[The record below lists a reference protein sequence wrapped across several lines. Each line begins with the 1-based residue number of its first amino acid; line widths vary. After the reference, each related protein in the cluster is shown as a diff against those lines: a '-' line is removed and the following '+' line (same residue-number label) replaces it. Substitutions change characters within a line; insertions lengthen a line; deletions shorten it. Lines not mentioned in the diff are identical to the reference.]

1 MNLLTGFT
9 RLLGTVTD
17 FGIGIDQARQRTA
30 PAMQLDDDL
39 LLSDDLPPEARRII
53 GEAEAAVADVRRQSE
68 RAVAAVR
75 DQADREVAAIRA
87 RADTDAAAAQR
98 DAAGQLSPLL
108 RDLFGR
114 LKAVQAECL
123 RTGDL
128 DGALAVR
135 SRLRSLRG
143 DLFGVRPDP
152 GNLTDYGS
160 ADVGKVM
167 LFEIV
172 GEDDSDHCWG
182 TDVYTGDSRLS
193 VAAVHAGAV
202 RPAERALVRVALF
215 DGSER
220 LFEGTERYGVR
231 SRDYGNYT
239 VAYTVE
245 RV

>member
-1 MNLLTGFT
+1 MHLLTGFS
-9 RLLGTVTD
+9 RLITHVAD
-17 FGIGIDQARQRTA
+17 FGLERPPQRTA

-39 LLSDDLPPEARRII
+39 LLSDDLPADARRII

-75 DQADREVAAIRA
+75 DQADREIAAIRVK
-87 RADTDAAAAQR
+87 ADADAADAQR
-98 DAAGQLSPLL
+98 EAAAQLSPLL

-114 LKAVQAECL
+114 LKGVQAACL
-123 RTGDL
+123 RAGDL

-152 GNLTDYGS
+152 GNLTDYGP
-160 ADVGKVM
+160 ADIGKVM

-172 GEDDSDHCWG
+172 GEGDSDHCWG

-202 RPAERALVRVALF
+202 RPDERALVRVALL
-215 DGSER
+215 DGTEM

-231 SRDYGNYT
+231 SRDYGNYSI
-239 VAYTVE
+239 AYTVE

>member
-1 MNLLTGFT
+1 MTLLTGFA
-9 RLLGTVTD
+9 RLLSSVAD
-17 FGIGIDQARQRTA
+17 FGIGLDQSRQRNA

-39 LLSDDLPPEARRII
+39 LLSDDLPPDARRVI
-53 GEAEAAVADVRRQSE
+53 GEAEAAVAEVRRQSE

-75 DQADREVAAIRA
+75 DQADREIAAIRA
-87 RADTDAAAAQR
+87 KADADAAAAQR
-98 DAAGQLSPLL
+98 EAAGNLSPLL
-108 RDLFGR
+108 RELFGR

-123 RTGDL
+123 RVGDL

-135 SRLRSLRG
+135 SRLRSLRS
-143 DLFGVRPDP
+143 DLFGVKPDP

-160 ADVGKVM
+160 SDIGKVM

-172 GEDDSDHCWG
+172 GEGDSDSCWG

-193 VAAVHAGAV
+193 VAAVHSGAV
-202 RPAERALVRVALF
+202 RPGERALVRVALL

-220 LFEGTERYGVR
+220 LFEGSERYSVR
-231 SRDYGNYT
+231 SRDYGNYSL
-239 VAYTVE
+239 AYTVE

>member
-1 MNLLTGFT
+1 
-9 RLLGTVTD
+9 
-17 FGIGIDQARQRTA
+17 
-30 PAMQLDDDL
+30 MQLDDDL
-39 LLSDDLPPEARRII
+39 LLSDDLPPDARRII

-75 DQADREVAAIRA
+75 DQADREIAAIRVK
-87 RADTDAAAAQR
+87 ADADAATAQR

-114 LKAVQAECL
+114 LKTVQAECL

-135 SRLRSLRG
+135 SRLRTLRG
-143 DLFGVRPDP
+143 DLFGVQPDP
-152 GNLTDYGS
+152 GNLTDFGPS
-160 ADVGKVM
+160 DIGKVL

-172 GEDDSDHCWG
+172 GEGDSDHCWG
-182 TDVYTGDSRLS
+182 TDLYTADSRLC
-193 VAAVHAGAV
+193 VAAVHVGAV
-202 RPAERALVRVALF
+202 RPNERALVRVTLF
-215 DGSER
+215 DGNEL
-220 LFEGTERYGVR
+220 LFEGSERYGVR

-239 VAYTVE
+239 VAFTVE